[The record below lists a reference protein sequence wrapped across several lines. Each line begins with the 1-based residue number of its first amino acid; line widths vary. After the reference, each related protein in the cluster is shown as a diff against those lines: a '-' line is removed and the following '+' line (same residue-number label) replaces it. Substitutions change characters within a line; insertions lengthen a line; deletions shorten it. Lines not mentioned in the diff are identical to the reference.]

1 MPTTSFVRLEVA
13 KSQLILH
20 ASDLMIDNAAE
31 HLQHL
36 KNYHAATQNFLQ
48 CGESKRRAAKEKC
61 EARYT
66 DAVKSRIAVIETARH
81 EMIEAKERLD
91 GNATVLEKF
100 YRLPSEE
107 ETK

>member
-1 MPTTSFVRLEVA
+1 
-13 KSQLILH
+13 
-20 ASDLMIDNAAE
+20 MIDKAAE

-36 KNYHAATQNFLQ
+36 KDYHGNAQNFLQ
-48 CGESKRRAAKEKC
+48 CGESKRQVAIKKC
-61 EARYT
+61 EAAYT
-66 DAVKSRIAVIETARH
+66 NAVKSRIAVIETARH